1 MKSSCS
7 LAALLLAELLDSNA
21 IHVHGTLLGKAL
33 AHGDA
38 LALFGL
44 VLGLANEAGL
54 LELIEAVADVLTS
67 SLAVVLS
74 LDTTAGLAT
83 VVLAEALD
91 ANLLSHVELVANGSG
106 AHVEPV
112 IVEWVQ
118 LLVAGSLN
126 GLRPLCNIY
135 NFY

>member
-1 MKSSCS
+1 M
-7 LAALLLAELLDSNA
+7 
-21 IHVHGTLLGKAL
+21 
-33 AHGDA
+33 
-38 LALFGL
+38 ALFGL

-118 LLVAGSLN
+118 LLVAGSLY
-126 GLRPLCNIY
+126 GL
-135 NFY
+135 

>member
-1 MKSSCS
+1 MYKRQ
-7 LAALLLAELLDSNA
+7 
-21 IHVHGTLLGKAL
+21 VHGTLLGKAL